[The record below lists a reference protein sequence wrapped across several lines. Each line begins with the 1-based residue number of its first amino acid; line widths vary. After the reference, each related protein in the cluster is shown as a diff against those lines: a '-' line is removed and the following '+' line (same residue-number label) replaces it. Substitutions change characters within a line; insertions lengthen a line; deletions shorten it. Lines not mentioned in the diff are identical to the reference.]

1 MNKKQKIT
9 LARII
14 ATVLI
19 VGILVVLFRSGLVW
33 DEDEISPWIVALS
46 YAVPYL
52 IVGYDVL
59 LKAVKGIFKGHVLD
73 ENFLMAVASVGAFAI
88 GEYIEG
94 VAVILFYQ
102 VGELF
107 EDYAVDRSRK
117 NISDLMDI
125 TEDVAYVVDGD
136 EVVKVDS
143 DEVEVGTIIEVKPGD
158 KIPLDGVIVEGSSV
172 LDTAALTGESKPI
185 DVSTGTEVL
194 SGSINVTSVIR
205 IETTA
210 EFGES
215 TAAKILD
222 LVENASSQK
231 SESEKFISKFS
242 RFYTPI
248 VCILALAVAI
258 IPPVISGLTTG
269 DYTWSRWIH
278 SALTFLVISCPCA
291 LVVSL
296 PLSFFAGIGAASS
309 KGVLIKGS
317 NYLEALSKV
326 DTVLF
331 DKTGTLTKGNFKV
344 TKVAPCSDLLNE
356 NELLKYAASAEYY
369 TNHPIGHS
377 LIEAYGED
385 IIKPE
390 DVEQIGGQGIT
401 AVIDGHNIAVG
412 NKVLMSNVCT
422 NNGTDIPD
430 IDDVGTLVFVAVDNT
445 FAGYIVIND
454 EIKEESYEAIQ
465 SLYTS
470 GVKDTGMLTGD
481 EESVAKDIADKL
493 GLTKVHAKLLP
504 VDKVTAVEQEM
515 ASGAKVAFVG
525 DGINDAPVITRA
537 DVGVAMGA
545 MGSDAAIEA
554 ADIVLMD
561 DDPRHV
567 SLSIRI
573 AKKCMRIVYENIYFS
588 IGIKIVVMV
597 LGFIGMA
604 NMWFAIFA
612 DVGVLILAILN
623 AIRCLRCK

>member
-19 VGILVVLFRSGLVW
+19 AGILVVLFRSGLVW

-107 EDYAVDRSRK
+107 EDYAVGRSRK

-210 EFGES
+210 EFDES

-231 SESEKFISKFS
+231 SESEKFISKFA

-291 LVVSL
+291 LVVSV
-296 PLSFFAGIGAASS
+296 PLSFFAGIGAAGS

-369 TNHPIGHS
+369 ANHPIGHS

-401 AVIDGHNIAVG
+401 AVIDAHNIAVG